1 VLGAT
6 ARRLAD
12 ATNVPVLLDSL
23 TAELGD
29 ILRFSRVEI
38 RDDDGRLLAASGTH
52 GEALQELPLT
62 AYGAPVGTLRWASDR
77 PLRDVDRQ
85 LLEDVASQLGAVVHT
100 AVLVD
105 TLRDAQH
112 RLVLARE
119 EERRRLRRDLHDGLG
134 PALASLTLKVD
145 ELRNRWPTLADPD
158 SELVQ
163 LRSAIQ
169 TAVSDVR
176 RIVEG
181 LRPAPLD
188 ELGLAEALEQL
199 TMRGSYDLRVDIDVR
214 PLPPLPAAVEVAVF
228 RVVEEA
234 LLNAR
239 RHARAGQVAVAVDAQ
254 GGFVHVEVRDD
265 GVGTVSA
272 RPGGVGLSSMRE
284 RAEELGG
291 QFTICGQ
298 PGSGTTVR
306 LELPLADR
314 TSARRSAS
322 SSRAP
327 SAPGVRAS

>member
-1 VLGAT
+1 V
-6 ARRLAD
+6 AD
-12 ATNVPVLLDSL
+12 PR
-23 TAELGD
+23 G
-29 ILRFSRVEI
+29 
-38 RDDDGRLLAASGTH
+38 
-52 GEALQELPLT
+52 
-62 AYGAPVGTLRWASDR
+62 
-77 PLRDVDRQ
+77 
-85 LLEDVASQLGAVVHT
+85 
-100 AVLVD
+100 
-105 TLRDAQH
+105 
-112 RLVLARE
+112 
-119 EERRRLRRDLHDGLG
+119 
-134 PALASLTLKVD
+134 
-145 ELRNRWPTLADPD
+145 PD

-228 RVVEEA
+228 RIVEEA
-234 LLNAR
+234 LLNAG
-239 RHARAGQVAVAVDAQ
+239 RHARAEQVAVAVDAQ

-291 QFTICGQ
+291 QFTICGR

-306 LELPLADR
+306 LELPLAAR

-327 SAPGVRAS
+327 SPPGVRAS